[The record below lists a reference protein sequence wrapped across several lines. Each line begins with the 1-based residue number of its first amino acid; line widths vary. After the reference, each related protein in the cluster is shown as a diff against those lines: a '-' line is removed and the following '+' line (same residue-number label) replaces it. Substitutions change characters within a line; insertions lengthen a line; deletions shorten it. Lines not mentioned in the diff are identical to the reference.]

1 MLRSYALGTT
11 KKTGPN
17 VESLKSAMTNR
28 LTKVKMGLLGG
39 GQLAR
44 MMALKCHEMGI
55 KPYVL
60 SAHATD
66 PAAQITP
73 YFIKGNLFSQRDLH
87 RFLKQVDLAVFE
99 NEFLDPSLLHS
110 VSLSTNTPIHPTPK
124 VMHLLQDRLTQKKS
138 LIKYKIP
145 TAPFV
150 SAHAK
155 TQISAL
161 FKLFPKGFVLKKR
174 HAGYDGQGTLIIN
187 TPKAKTLQ
195 QDRNPEKLK
204 LFIKKNSP
212 LIIEPFI
219 PFKKELALI
228 LIRNRKTQIVELPL
242 VETFQEQACCRWVK
256 GPIRHAK
263 KEALIKKLK
272 GMIQDI
278 QYEGAI
284 AFELFE
290 TQKGTLWVNEIAPRV
305 HNSGHY
311 SLDALSEDQFSL
323 HIKAVLNMDLKPP
336 YLRAG
341 GFAMLNLLGEKTRP
355 HSRWL
360 IPAGTHLHWYGKK
373 ESRPGRKMGHINNM
387 DRTPQQALSTLLNF
401 MNKEHKITTLE
412 AKNKT

>member
-1 MLRSYALGTT
+1 MLRPHAPGTT
-11 KKTGPN
+11 KQTGPA
-17 VESLKSAMTNR
+17 VESLKTTMTNR

-60 SAHATD
+60 SAQATD

-73 YFIKGNLFSQRDLH
+73 YFVKGKLFSQRDLN

-110 VSLSTNTPIHPTPK
+110 ASLNTNTPIHPTPK
-124 VMHLLQDRLTQKKS
+124 VMHLLQDRLTQKKL

-150 SAHAK
+150 ETHAK
-155 TQISAL
+155 TQSSAL

-187 TPKAKTLQ
+187 NSKPPHQ
-195 QDRNPEKLK
+195 EKIK

-212 LIIEPFI
+212 LIAEPFV
-219 PFKKELALI
+219 PFKKEMALI
-228 LIRNRKTQIVELPL
+228 LVRNRKNQIVELPL

-256 GPIRHAK
+256 GPTRHAK

-272 GMIQDI
+272 NMIQNI

-290 TQKGTLWVNEIAPRV
+290 TQKGALWVNETAPRV

-336 YLRAG
+336 VLRAG
-341 GFAMLNLLGEKTRP
+341 GFAMLNLLGEKKMP

-360 IPAGTHLHWYGKK
+360 IPAGTRLHWYGKQ

-387 DRTPQQALSTLLNF
+387 DRTPQKALSTLLNF
-401 MNKEHKITTLE
+401 MPKEDNNMPKEDKNHKP
-412 AKNKT
+412 